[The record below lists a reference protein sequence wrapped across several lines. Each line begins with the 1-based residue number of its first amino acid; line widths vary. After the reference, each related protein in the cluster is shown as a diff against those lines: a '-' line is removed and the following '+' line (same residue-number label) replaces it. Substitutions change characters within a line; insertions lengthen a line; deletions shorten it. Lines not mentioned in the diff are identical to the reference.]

1 MGIVLCLSFYQELT
15 SLMKKTWEREDQTF
29 NLRNNGQL
37 DNVKQQNNNGRN
49 LPKDSLARQ

>member
-1 MGIVLCLSFYQELT
+1 MGIVLCPSFYQELT